1 MAKTTRRAAS
11 KAEALAGTLRLA
23 IASGEFPANSLLPG
37 EVELMEQHNI
47 SRPTYREAIRV
58 LEAEGLLTV
67 ERGPR
72 GGTRVLRPTIEPI
85 ARQIG
90 FYFQM
95 QRMTLGEVMDY
106 RLQTEPAAVHHI
118 VRARN
123 FDAIEALRACM
134 VEQRAAISRNDP
146 AEVAIAYN
154 ELDDEFRR
162 TLVKHSGNGIT
173 EVFGEILDE
182 VMTRHL
188 ENRAHATR
196 SAEEDLAGRYE
207 AGVGTKM
214 KLIRRAE
221 AGDAEEAA
229 NVWRLYLNAYRER
242 IEEMGRDRINLMPV
256 AC

>member
-1 MAKTTRRAAS
+1 MVRGIKRSAS
-11 KAEALAGTLRLA
+11 KAEALADTLRLA
-23 IASGEFPANSLLPG
+23 IASGEFPANSVLPG
-37 EVELMEQHNI
+37 EAELMERHSI

-58 LEAEGLLTV
+58 LEAEGLLVV

-85 ARQIG
+85 ARQLG

-118 VRARN
+118 VSEN
-123 FDAIEALRACM
+123 VMEGLEALKECT
-134 VEQRAAISRNDP
+134 QRQKAAISNPDP
-146 AEVAIAYN
+146 KAVALAYN
-154 ELDDEFRR
+154 QLDDEFRR
-162 TLVKHSGNGIT
+162 IIVRHSGNGIT

-188 ENRAHATR
+188 ENRAAATR
-196 SAEEDLAGRYE
+196 SAEEDAAGRFD
-207 AGVGTKM
+207 AGVGTKV
-214 KLIRRAE
+214 KLLRRAE
-221 AGDAEEAA
+221 AGDAEGAA
-229 NVWRLYLNAYRER
+229 TVWRLYLNAYRER
-242 IEEMGRDRINLMPV
+242 IESTGRNQINLMPV